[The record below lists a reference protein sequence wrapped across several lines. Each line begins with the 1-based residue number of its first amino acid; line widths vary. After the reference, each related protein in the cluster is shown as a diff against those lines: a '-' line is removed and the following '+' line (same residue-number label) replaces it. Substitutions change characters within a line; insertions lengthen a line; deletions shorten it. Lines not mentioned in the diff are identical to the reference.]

1 MFVSVEEA
9 EGLTLA
15 ELDAEI
21 IYVAQGIIEVHV
33 GRTEADVDNARDLAQ
48 LARAVAYQAAY
59 MVRQRTM
66 IFEQV
71 DLKTMTVGHTGYN
84 FRNNNSDAPFIAPLA
99 VKACNK
105 LSWRKARSVKTGR
118 LGLPTPQLAS
128 WWKF

>member
-9 EGLTLA
+9 EGLTLT
-15 ELDAEI
+15 ELDAES

-33 GRTEADVDNARDLAQ
+33 GRTEADVDNARDLAM

-59 MVRQRTM
+59 MRDQRKM

-71 DLKTMTVGHTGYN
+71 DLKTMTVGNTGYN

-118 LGLPTPQLAS
+118 LSLPTPQLAS

>member
-9 EGLTLA
+9 EGLTLT
-15 ELDAEI
+15 ELDAES

-33 GRTEADVDNARDLAQ
+33 GRTEADVDNARDLAM
-48 LARAVAYQAAY
+48 LARAVSYQAAY
-59 MVRQRTM
+59 MVHQRTM

-71 DLKTMTVGHTGYN
+71 DLKTLGVGGTTYN

-118 LGLPTPQLAS
+118 SETPRSELAS
-128 WWKF
+128 WWKW